1 MEQLARIGFFALAAL
16 NNQQVLLCGYFDFR
30 RAEPGHGQRD
40 AIIVGSATFD
50 GEGRIVVAGV
60 APNLAFEQVE
70 QAVKADSGA
79 AIGSEIETWH
89 FANPLS
95 EQFVAMWGPA
105 FAAPRLLSSTPIA
118 ARGNI
123 YQI

>member
-16 NNQQVLLCGYFDFR
+16 NNQQVLLCGYFDIL

-50 GEGRIVVAGV
+50 VEGRIVVAGV

-79 AIGSEIETWH
+79 ALGGEIETWH
-89 FANPLS
+89 FVNPLS
-95 EQFVAMWGPA
+95 EQFVAMWGPVIQ
-105 FAAPRLLSSTPIA
+105 APRLLFSTPSGA
-118 ARGNI
+118 GGTR
-123 YQI
+123 